1 VLRLLQTHPA
11 KGALIPRP
19 ALCAGFRVFNR
30 ASQKHM
36 TLIAYLDEFGHIGPF
51 VSRSDKR
58 HNDHPVFGLA
68 GIVIPVEQVRSFAT
82 WFYQRKCQLLK
93 WEIDNQS
100 QHPAT
105 WEKKGSALYTRK
117 NVSTYSELRQFTNR
131 FLNKIKSVGGFV
143 FYVGIHKHYSPDA
156 HDANKLYLAV
166 LREAI
171 KRLDQHCASPVG
183 KHGDILIV
191 MDEHE
196 QRSELVNEA
205 ARVMFN
211 PGSPRDRI
219 IEPPFQAE
227 SHRYQTLQA
236 ADWIAGLVG
245 RISAVEAEPAQFQEF
260 EVHQKYFH
268 SRLLQ
273 ASMRSSVRAKD
284 NGVSPG

>member
-1 VLRLLQTHPA
+1 
-11 KGALIPRP
+11 
-19 ALCAGFRVFNR
+19 
-30 ASQKHM
+30 M

-51 VSRSDKR
+51 VSRCHEK

-68 GIVIPVEQVRSFAT
+68 GIVIPVEQARSFAT
-82 WFYQRKCQLLK
+82 WFYQRKCQLLER
-93 WEIDNQS
+93 EIANQS
-100 QHPAT
+100 EHPAT
-105 WEKKGSALYTRK
+105 WEKKGSSLYTNK
-117 NVSTYSELRQFTNR
+117 NVTTYLELRQFTNR

-143 FYVGIHKHYSPDA
+143 FYVGIHKHNSPES
-156 HDANKLYLAV
+156 HNPNKLYLSV
-166 LREAI
+166 LRESI
-171 KRLDQHCASPVG
+171 KRLDQHCAG
-183 KHGDILIV
+183 AGRHTDILII

-211 PGSPRDRI
+211 PGAPRGRV

-245 RISAVEAEPAQFQEF
+245 RISAVDVEPTQFQDF
-260 EVHQKYFH
+260 DVHRKYFK

-273 ASMRSSVRAKD
+273 ASMRSSIRA
-284 NGVSPG
+284 NYSAYSFG